1 MSSIQGLFYHG
12 GGVTNFP
19 GASIDSN
26 NFHFK
31 LFPIKLH
38 LLRRIFCLFL
48 GLDLSTIPYFKNKKD
63 VSGHNQLEFWSL
75 NLNDE
80 GINITTKNNKRTHK
94 ELVEYAYDISIKN
107 RIIKRIKMHTK
118 SIMTKDKKST
128 YKDVVNWKLFLI
140 LLGASIFGILAV
152 LPYTLTLQGGVLQ
165 NIPVPLY
172 ILLVAQTI
180 QSIVLFTVT
189 IFIGL
194 YLSKKVGLGLPIL
207 EGWLE
212 GREVK
217 NYLKSILGISIGL
230 GIVAGI
236 LIIGLDYL
244 FSFAGVTINVTQ
256 AAINPPAWQG
266 FLASFYGGINEE
278 ILLRLF
284 LMTLIV
290 WIIFK
295 IKKTEE
301 GKPTN
306 IGIWLAII
314 LAAVIFGAGH
324 LPAVMTITTLT
335 PLLIARTIVLNAVG
349 GIIFG
354 WLYWKKGLE
363 SAMISHFSADIVLHV
378 ILPLLAVL

>member
-1 MSSIQGLFYHG
+1 MK
-12 GGVTNFP
+12 T
-19 GASIDSN
+19 
-26 NFHFK
+26 
-31 LFPIKLH
+31 
-38 LLRRIFCLFL
+38 
-48 GLDLSTIPYFKNKKD
+48 
-63 VSGHNQLEFWSL
+63 
-75 NLNDE
+75 
-80 GINITTKNNKRTHK
+80 
-94 ELVEYAYDISIKN
+94 
-107 RIIKRIKMHTK
+107 
-118 SIMTKDKKST
+118 
-128 YKDVVNWKLFLI
+128 NWKLFII
-140 LLGASIFGILAV
+140 LLIASIFGVMTIF
-152 LPYTLTLQGGVLQ
+152 PYSLTLQGISIQ
-165 NIPVPLY
+165 NLPVPLY
-172 ILLVAQTI
+172 VMLTASIIQNTVIFAVA
-180 QSIVLFTVT
+180 

-194 YLSKKVGLGLPIL
+194 NLAKKVGLELPIL

-217 NYLKSILGISIGL
+217 SYLKSILGISIGL
-230 GIVAGI
+230 GLIAGALIV
-236 LIIGLDYL
+236 GLDYL

-256 AAINPPAWQG
+256 ASINPPAWQG

-284 LMTLIV
+284 LMTLIA

-306 IGIWLAII
+306 TGMWLAII

-324 LPAVMTITTLT
+324 LPTVMAITTPT
-335 PLLIARTIVLNAVG
+335 PLVIIRTIILNAVG

-378 ILPLLAVL
+378 IVPFLVLI